1 MSRSDTPN
9 GPPAWLSLPSAHATK
24 DAVPELRLQ
33 DLAAMSPSPPI
44 PLDDG
49 EIVVH
54 RARLHDPTGL
64 SLLLDWVAE
73 GDVVIV
79 EMKDVMRRT
88 VELDAALS
96 QLVRFIVDD
105 AGGQILQL
113 GEDRLLL
120 LPASLTAIESAEDD
134 EGG

>member
-1 MSRSDTPN
+1 MGRSDVPHE
-9 GPPAWLSLPSAHATK
+9 PPAWLSLPSTRVGK
-24 DAVPELRLQ
+24 EIVPELRLQ
-33 DLAAMSPSPPI
+33 DLAAMHPSPPI

-49 EIVVH
+49 EVVVH

-64 SLLLDWVAE
+64 GLLLDWVAE

-105 AGGQILQL
+105 TGGQIIQL

-120 LPASLTAIESAEDD
+120 LPASLTATESAE
-134 EGG
+134 EAGE

>member
-1 MSRSDTPN
+1 MGRSNAPQD
-9 GPPAWLSLPSAHATK
+9 PPAWLSLPSTRVGK

-33 DLAAMSPSPPI
+33 DLAAMHPSPPI

-64 SLLLDWVAE
+64 GLLLDWVAE
-73 GDVVIV
+73 GDIVIV

-105 AGGQILQL
+105 TGGQILQL

-120 LPASLTAIESAEDD
+120 LPASLTAIESAEVDG
-134 EGG
+134 E